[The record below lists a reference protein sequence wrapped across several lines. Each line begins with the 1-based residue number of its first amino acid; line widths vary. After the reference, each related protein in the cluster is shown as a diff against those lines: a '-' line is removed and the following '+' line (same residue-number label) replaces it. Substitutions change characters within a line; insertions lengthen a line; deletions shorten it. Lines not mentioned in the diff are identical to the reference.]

1 MLRVFPGAFIL
12 RRSILYLHL
21 LSYSPYPMVMERVIL
36 FSLIGGLFSLACAAL
51 LIAHEKVA
59 HKFADYATPF
69 AAGALIGAAFFDL
82 LRDGL
87 KEAGDNTDSVL
98 IAAVVGIILFFLL
111 ERFLHWFHHHHE
123 HRGIK
128 PISSLVIIGD
138 TLHNALDGV
147 AIAAS
152 FLISPSTG
160 VITTI
165 AVAAHEIPQEIGDF
179 GILIKNGMSR
189 SRVLLVNALSALAT
203 TVAAVITFALG
214 DAGHLPIPILL
225 GLTAGFFIYIAAS
238 DIIPDIHENSHKKLL
253 DIKPWLLV
261 LGAVFV
267 MTVTPI
273 AHKYIEPD
281 HAQGDEPQACIMI
294 YPPPS
299 GCE

>member
-1 MLRVFPGAFIL
+1 MNQ
-12 RRSILYLHL
+12 
-21 LSYSPYPMVMERVIL
+21 VII
-36 FSLIGGLFSLACAAL
+36 FSLIGGLFSFSAAAL
-51 LIAHEKVA
+51 LISREKFAYKVA
-59 HKFADYATPF
+59 NYATPF

-87 KEAGDNTDSVL
+87 KEAGDNSDSVL

-123 HRGIK
+123 HKGIK
-128 PISSLVIIGD
+128 PVSSLVIIGD

-179 GILIKNGMSR
+179 GILLKNGMSR
-189 SRVLLVNALSALAT
+189 RKVLLVNALSALAT

-214 DAGHLPIPILL
+214 DANYLPVPILL

-238 DIIPDIHENSHKKLL
+238 DIIPEIHENSHKKLL

-261 LGAVFV
+261 IGAAFV
-267 MTVTPI
+267 MVVTPI
-273 AHKYIEPD
+273 AHRYIEPD
-281 HAQGDEPQACIMI
+281 HEEHASTSQTTAAEL
-294 YPPPS
+294 
-299 GCE
+299 

>member
-1 MLRVFPGAFIL
+1 
-12 RRSILYLHL
+12 
-21 LSYSPYPMVMERVIL
+21 MEQVII

-51 LIAHEKVA
+51 LISKQKLAHKVA
-59 HKFADYATPF
+59 NYATPF

-87 KEAGDNTDSVL
+87 KEADNTDHVL

-128 PISSLVIIGD
+128 PVSSLVIIGD
-138 TLHNALDGV
+138 TLHNVLDGV

-179 GILIKNGMSR
+179 GILLKNGMSR
-189 SRVLLVNALSALAT
+189 RRVLLVNAFSALAT

-214 DAGHLPIPILL
+214 DADHLPVPILL
-225 GLTAGFFIYIAAS
+225 GVTAGFFIYIAAS
-238 DIIPDIHENSHKKLL
+238 DIIPEIHENSHKKLL

-273 AHKYIEPD
+273 AHKYIEPE
-281 HAQGDEPQACIMI
+281 HEDEPQACIMI
-294 YPPPS
+294 YPPPP